1 MQILGTQLTIK
12 PNYLKEKE
20 INQNLQLEE
29 NQFNQ
34 EMS

>member
-1 MQILGTQLTIK
+1 MQILGTQLMIK

-29 NQFNQ
+29 NQFN
-34 EMS
+34 